1 MKRIGQLFGTLVV
14 VLGFLGAVTAWW
26 AMRPLSL
33 ANQTVDI
40 SIEPQTT
47 VRGIAQVVAD
57 AGVDVEPVL
66 LYGFFRLSGQSRKLR
81 AGSYEIS
88 EGESLLDLLRK
99 LSRGEESL
107 KAVGLIDGWTFKQFR
122 AALAK
127 APNLNH
133 DSQGLS
139 DAELMT
145 RLGKAVS
152 TLGKLSFSVSREA
165 DITHWADAGEQLL
178 DLRVQGPFKGRGT
191 LHQLA
196 EKSLKAYW
204 TTGDPETVSA
214 AMEKFLNDNRNAL
227 LEHSPVPKADQA
239 NYREWAKKLAEW
251 LYGTE
256 HIAIHY
262 SIDYDGIDIRK
273 LSPGTRGIV
282 LLLLYL
288 ALDEG
293 DDRPLIIDQPEENL
307 DPKSIFD
314 ELVGL
319 FLAAKQKRQVIL
331 VTHNAN
337 LVVNTDADQI
347 IVASVG
353 PHRPGELP
361 PISYMSGGLES
372 VHIRKAVCD
381 ILEGGE
387 RAFQERARRLRV
399 SLDR

>member
-26 AMRPLSL
+26 AMRPLTL

-145 RLGKAVS
+145 RLGKPGVPPEGHFFPD
-152 TLGKLSFSVSREA
+152 TYTYGKGASE
-165 DITHWADAGEQLL
+165 
-178 DLRVQGPFKGRGT
+178 LRVMERA
-191 LHQLA
+191 LHAMDKQLA
-196 EKSLKAYW
+196 AAWAQRDTSIILKSPDEALILASIVEKE
-204 TTGDPETVSA
+204 TGKESDRGMISSVFHNRLRINMPLQTDPTVIYGMGDAFDGNLRRADLLSDHPWNTYTRKGLPPTPI
-214 AMEKFLNDNRNAL
+214 AMPGRNAL
-227 LEHSPVPKADQA
+227 RATMHPDSSKALYFVARGDGSSVFSETLEA
-239 NYREWAKKLAEW
+239 
-251 LYGTE
+251 
-256 HIAIHY
+256 
-262 SIDYDGIDIRK
+262 
-273 LSPGTRGIV
+273 
-282 LLLLYL
+282 
-288 ALDEG
+288 
-293 DDRPLIIDQPEENL
+293 
-307 DPKSIFD
+307 
-314 ELVGL
+314 
-319 FLAAKQKRQVIL
+319 
-331 VTHNAN
+331 HNAA
-337 LVVNTDADQI
+337 VNRYQRGG
-347 IVASVG
+347 ASQPSNG
-353 PHRPGELP
+353 AQA
-361 PISYMSGGLES
+361 
-372 VHIRKAVCD
+372 K
-381 ILEGGE
+381 
-387 RAFQERARRLRV
+387 
-399 SLDR
+399 